1 MALYS
6 MSKMLKHAEQNKYAV
21 GYFEAFNMDA
31 MLAVLEAAEEASSP
45 VIIGFG
51 GQFLSSG
58 KRIVKENVYHYGALA
73 KEAAVCSSVP
83 CAVLLNESDVEE
95 MVYQGMN
102 AGFNAVMYQKANE
115 PFEETKKIT
124 RQLCRVAHFL
134 GIDVESE
141 VGELPTS
148 NIKNGTFTKGENT
161 DIETAKEF
169 IRETNIDALAIS
181 IGNVHLLEGSK
192 AEIDFDLLK
201 RLREEIKIPLVL
213 HGGTGMDRG
222 ELREAIKLGIS
233 KVNIG
238 TVLKRAYIN
247 AVGKFYDNTDLSKTD
262 PHKLIGWGGKD
273 DMLSCGRAAIA
284 AEVAEFIEIFG
295 SKGAAGK
302 MM

>member
-1 MALYS
+1 MALIS
-6 MSKMLKHAEQNKYAV
+6 MSKMLAHAEQNKYAV

-31 MLAVLEAAEEASSP
+31 MLAVLEAAETASSP
-45 VIIGFG
+45 IIIGFG

-73 KEAAVCSSVP
+73 HEAAARSSVP

-115 PFEETKKIT
+115 PFEETLKIT
-124 RQLCRVAHFL
+124 RQICHVAHFL

-148 NIKNGTFTKGENT
+148 NISDGKISRGQNT
-161 DIETAKEF
+161 DIQKAKEY
-169 IRETNIDALAIS
+169 ISETNIDALAIS
-181 IGNVHLLEGSK
+181 IGNVHLLEGKK
-192 AEIDFDLLK
+192 AQMNFDLLEK
-201 RLREEIKIPLVL
+201 LRREIKIPLVL
-213 HGGTGMDRG
+213 HGGTGIDRD
-222 ELREAIKLGIS
+222 ELKEAIKLGVS

-247 AVGKFYDNTDLSKTD
+247 AVGKFYDKPDLSKTD
-262 PHKLIGWGGKD
+262 PHIIIGWGGHN
-273 DMLSCGRAAIA
+273 DMLSCGREAIA
-284 AEVAEFIEIFG
+284 AEVLEFIEIFG
-295 SKGAAGK
+295 SQGASKK
-302 MM
+302 MG